1 MPKFKL
7 IISDS
12 SGKSRSLEVEGVQST
27 PFLGRRVGEMVQGSV
42 LGLRGSL
49 LITGGSDKDGFPLV
63 PSVRGGVKKSILL
76 SEGVGFRAKF
86 EGERRR
92 KLVRGNLI
100 TEDVVQI
107 NLRLL
112 EEPDVSGAQTETK
125 TEKERDKEKDKDKD
139 KEKKERDRNGERGR
153 EGEGERE
160 GGGEGKRG
168 RH

>member
-12 SGKSRSLEVEGVQST
+12 SGKSRSLEVEGAQST
-27 PFLGRRVGEMVQGSV
+27 PFLGRRIGETVQGSV

-63 PSVRGGVKKSILL
+63 PSVRGGVKKPVLL

-107 NLRLL
+107 NLRMI
-112 EEPDVSGAQTETK
+112 EEPDSSAAETETK
-125 TEKERDKEKDKDKD
+125 TETGREREKD
-139 KEKKERDRNGERGR
+139 KEKGMKKEKEKETGKGK
-153 EGEGERE
+153 
-160 GGGEGKRG
+160 GGGVESGKASDS
-168 RH
+168 